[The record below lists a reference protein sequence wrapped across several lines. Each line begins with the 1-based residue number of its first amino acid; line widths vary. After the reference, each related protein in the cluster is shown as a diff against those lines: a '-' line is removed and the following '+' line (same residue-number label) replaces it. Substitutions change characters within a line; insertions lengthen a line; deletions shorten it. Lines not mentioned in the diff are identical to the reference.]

1 MKIKLLFIVLALGL
15 LTAACGTTEAE
26 QDDSVRDDSGEII
39 EGAETGV
46 LALQEGDCWNDG
58 SATQISSVETVAC
71 DEPHDNQLVGFVDL
85 PDGDW
90 TGQAQTGE
98 DSQALCDETFGYL
111 FDNEQNLDLSLFPV
125 YPTEQGW
132 EAGDR
137 EVQCSLYA
145 SDLSKL
151 TEDRLG

>member
-1 MKIKLLFIVLALGL
+1 MMKKLFATLITLGL
-15 LTAACGTTEAE
+15 LLAACGTSEAE
-26 QDDSVRDDSGEII
+26 QDDAVRDDTGEIL

-46 LALQEGDCWNDG
+46 LALQEGDCWNDS

-71 DEPHDNQLVGFVDL
+71 TEPHDNQLVGFVDL

-98 DSQALCDETFGYL
+98 DSQAACDETFGYL

-125 YPTEQGW
+125 YPTEQSW
-132 EAGDR
+132 DAGDR

-145 SDLSKL
+145 SDLAKL